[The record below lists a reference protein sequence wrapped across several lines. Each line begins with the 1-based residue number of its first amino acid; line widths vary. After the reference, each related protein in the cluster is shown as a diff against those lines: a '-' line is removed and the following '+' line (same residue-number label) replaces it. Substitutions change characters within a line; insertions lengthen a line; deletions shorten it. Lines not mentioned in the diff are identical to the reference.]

1 MTEIVLEWEIAHH
14 DRRVLADELL
24 QVGGHILEVV
34 LCELGHEDQ
43 PRSTELG
50 RVLPLVEPLACLDA
64 LGGDG
69 EDEAARLAD
78 LRAGHVAARARIG
91 EVDGHGNIVRWRYP
105 EGSVDLGGP
114 MLNNPAARRVAAVVI
129 EPSARALLRLRIPPD
144 AVTVMGTLGTCAGA
158 VAFFPRGQFLPGVL
172 IICAFVLSDLLD
184 GTMARLSGTAG
195 PWGNFLDATLDR
207 VADGAIVGSLVVWSA
222 TTQQWWVTAS
232 AVTVFVGGQV
242 TSYAKARAEAVGA
255 SANVGIAE
263 RAERLIVLLGAAL
276 LAGFGVPY
284 VLPAALLVLAVLS
297 VVTVLQRIVHVRAQL
312 RSAQ

>member
-1 MTEIVLEWEIAHH
+1 
-14 DRRVLADELL
+14 
-24 QVGGHILEVV
+24 
-34 LCELGHEDQ
+34 
-43 PRSTELG
+43 
-50 RVLPLVEPLACLDA
+50 
-64 LGGDG
+64 
-69 EDEAARLAD
+69 
-78 LRAGHVAARARIG
+78 
-91 EVDGHGNIVRWRYP
+91 
-105 EGSVDLGGP
+105 